1 MPHSS
6 HAPFFAQ
13 TRNVLKPQNGRSFG
27 HYSVSRV
34 RRGVAIK
41 GCRQVLPPRM
51 TCGGIVR
58 IAASQGLRW
67 SFRRRQR
74 QAASRSIG
82 SATARVQG
90 RKGTEKS
97 TVPPLRASDMKG
109 GTSGRLARALKIS
122 RESVYRDAA
131 LDHAMLTGELQ
142 TVCWLD
148 RAPGRRRQSALAAQL
163 SHAGQWR

>member
-13 TRNVLKPQNGRSFG
+13 TRNVLKPQNGRSFV

-34 RRGVAIK
+34 RRACAITSCK
-41 GCRQVLPPRM
+41 PPLPRRM
-51 TCGGIVR
+51 TCGGFVR
-58 IAASQGLRW
+58 VAASQGSRW
-67 SFRRRQR
+67 PFRRRQR
-74 QAASRSIG
+74 QAASRSIE

-131 LDHAMLTGELQ
+131 PGELH
-142 TVCWLD
+142 TVFGWTV
-148 RAPGRRRQSALAAQL
+148 RPGVDPESALAAQL
-163 SHAGQWR
+163 PYAGQWR